1 MFEKGTFYAERITEA
16 TEAIESYRRTNEE
29 IDTDDIEYD
38 GNASKNKNKC
48 VTHS

>member
-1 MFEKGTFYAERITEA
+1 MFEKGTFYAKRITEPIQSDRC
-16 TEAIESYRRTNEE
+16 TDEE

-38 GNASKNKNKC
+38 GNASKNKNKR